1 MKQAPA
7 FDLTPELM
15 LAAYARGV
23 FPMAESRA
31 STELHWIEPRQRGIF
46 DLHTFHLSRSL
57 CRRIRAVPYVVS
69 VDRDF
74 MGVVKACADRPE
86 TWINTPLLTA
96 YEALHQMGRAHSLE
110 VWEGDTLVGGVYGL
124 TIGRAFMGESMFSRR
139 TDGSK
144 IALAYLV
151 DRLRRAGFRLFDTQ
165 FLTPHLASLG
175 AIEIP
180 KADYKCRL
188 AEAIQGEA
196 DFSLPN
202 IPTPQELIQAIA
214 QTS

>member
-1 MKQAPA
+1 
-7 FDLTPELM
+7 
-15 LAAYARGV
+15 
-23 FPMAESRA
+23 
-31 STELHWIEPRQRGIF
+31 
-46 DLHTFHLSRSL
+46 
-57 CRRIRAVPYVVS
+57 
-69 VDRDF
+69 
-74 MGVVKACADRPE
+74 
-86 TWINTPLLTA
+86 
-96 YEALHQMGRAHSLE
+96 
-110 VWEGDTLVGGVYGL
+110 
-124 TIGRAFMGESMFSRR
+124 
-139 TDGSK
+139 
-144 IALAYLV
+144 
-151 DRLRRAGFRLFDTQ
+151 LFDTQ